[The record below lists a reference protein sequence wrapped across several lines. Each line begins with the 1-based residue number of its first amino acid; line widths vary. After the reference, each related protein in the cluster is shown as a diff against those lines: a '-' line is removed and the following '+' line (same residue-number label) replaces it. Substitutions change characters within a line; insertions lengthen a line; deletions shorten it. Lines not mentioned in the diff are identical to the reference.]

1 MVKQSKVAF
10 PNANALIHRRLKE
23 EIGKDE
29 LKEREIVNKGGENK
43 NNKLKE
49 EINKRLKL
57 IETSMVETQNN
68 SLTGLTKKIEIL
80 NTPLK
85 TDRKRGIAIL
95 NITELLDNEKIDRHV
110 RNIIC
115 YKCKEYGHIKKQC
128 DRHNKIVK
136 QISKLEFEKIGRAHV

>member
-1 MVKQSKVAF
+1 MV
-10 PNANALIHRRLKE
+10 
-23 EIGKDE
+23 D
-29 LKEREIVNKGGENK
+29 
-43 NNKLKE
+43 
-49 EINKRLKL
+49 
-57 IETSMVETQNN
+57 TQNN

-115 YKCKEYGHIKKQC
+115 YKCKEYGHCVGQFCPGLQQC
-128 DRHNKIVK
+128 KGKGPAQYLV
-136 QISKLEFEKIGRAHV
+136 